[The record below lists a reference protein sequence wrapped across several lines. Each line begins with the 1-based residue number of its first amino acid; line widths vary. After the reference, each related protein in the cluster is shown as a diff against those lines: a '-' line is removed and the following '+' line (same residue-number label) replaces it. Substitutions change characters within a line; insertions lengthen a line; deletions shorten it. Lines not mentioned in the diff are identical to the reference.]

1 MDDRTICSVT
11 ELSLALRTIADKI
24 IIIPAN
30 GKYLKRTS
38 QNVRGG
44 KGQDTTLDY
53 YYVQLINDTLRE
65 IRKGRTGYVFNAR
78 QIADIK
84 AFEPSAEFSFE
95 DDCVA
100 VRLAA

>member
-44 KGQDTTLDY
+44 KGSDTTLDY
-53 YYVQLINDTLRE
+53 YYVQLINDTL
-65 IRKGRTGYVFNAR
+65 
-78 QIADIK
+78 K

>member
-30 GKYLKRTS
+30 GKYLKRTT

>member
-24 IIIPAN
+24 IIVPAN

-38 QNVRGG
+38 QDVRGG

-65 IRKGRTGYVFNAR
+65 IRKGRTGYIFNAR

-84 AFEPSAEFSFE
+84 AFEPSAQFTFE